1 MDRYRTGAFA
11 VVLGLALVG
20 GAASVYARA
29 NEYAGQEIGTIRY
42 INRMQNLVVLTSGEE
57 FRASDERMLTPLRE
71 GELVKVDFSFSG
83 DRAVINFIEPATA
96 DESLGASPTT
106 EGGVEGH

>member
-1 MDRYRTGAFA
+1 M
-11 VVLGLALVG
+11 
-20 GAASVYARA
+20 SHARA

-71 GELVKVDFSFSG
+71 GELVKVDFSFNG
-83 DRAVINFIEPATA
+83 EHALINFIEPADA
-96 DESLGASPTT
+96 EDSPGASPSTDADP
-106 EGGVEGH
+106 HDH